1 MNKKIAMII
10 AALSLISLG
19 SFAQKKQ
26 KVKLTKADQ
35 DFLKTAADGI
45 YAKFETSKG
54 TIYAF
59 LEHQKTPLTV
69 SNFVGLAEGTNT
81 NTAKPAGTP
90 YFDGLIFHRL
100 IPGFMIQGGC
110 PLKNGSGD
118 PGYSFGDEL
127 DASGDLAKNGY
138 KRGVLAMANR
148 GPNTNGSQFFMMHKD
163 YNLPFSYAIFGH
175 IVQGIEVV
183 DSIANLPRNPSDRP
197 LDESKATINKV
208 TILRK
213 GKEAEAFDAKKT
225 FETELAGYAAK
236 QAERD
241 AAAKAK
247 AEIEAQAKAKA
258 DEAALV
264 ELSRGFQK
272 TASGLMYKIE
282 APGAGEKPTA
292 SNTVKVH
299 YEGKFLDGKVFDS
312 SIQRGQP
319 IEFPLSGVIKGWT
332 EGMQLVARGG
342 KIQLLIPPA
351 LGYGEQGY
359 PGAIPPNSW
368 LQFYVELIDFK

>member
-1 MNKKIAMII
+1 MKKIAMII
-10 AALSLISLG
+10 AALSILSLG
-19 SFAQKKQ
+19 AFAQKKQ

-35 DFLKTAADGI
+35 EFLKAQPDGI

-54 TIYAF
+54 NIYAL
-59 LEHQKTPLTV
+59 LEHKKTPLTV
-69 SNFVGLAEGTNT
+69 SNFVGLAEGTNS
-81 NTAKPAGTP
+81 NTAKPLGTP
-90 YFDGLIFHRL
+90 YFDGLIFHRI

-127 DASGDLAKNGY
+127 DAAGDLAANGY

-148 GPNTNGSQFFMMHKD
+148 GPNTNGSQFFIMHKD

-175 IVQGIEVV
+175 VVQGIEVV
-183 DSIANLPRNPSDRP
+183 DSIANVPRNPADRP
-197 LDESKATINKV
+197 INEANATINKIV
-208 TILRK
+208 ILRK
-213 GKEAEAFDAKKT
+213 GKEAETWDAKKT
-225 FETELAGYAAK
+225 FETEMAGYAAK
-236 QAERD
+236 QAERE

-247 AEIEAQAKAKA
+247 AEIEAKEKAKA

-272 TASGLMYKIE
+272 TPSGLMYKIE
-282 APGAGEKPTA
+282 TAGSGDKPNPA
-292 SNTVKVH
+292 NTVKVH

-319 IEFPLSGVIKGWT
+319 IEFPLSNVIKGWT
-332 EGMQLVARGG
+332 EGMQLIARGG
-342 KIQLLIPPA
+342 KIQLLIPPD
-351 LGYGEQGY
+351 LGYGVQGY